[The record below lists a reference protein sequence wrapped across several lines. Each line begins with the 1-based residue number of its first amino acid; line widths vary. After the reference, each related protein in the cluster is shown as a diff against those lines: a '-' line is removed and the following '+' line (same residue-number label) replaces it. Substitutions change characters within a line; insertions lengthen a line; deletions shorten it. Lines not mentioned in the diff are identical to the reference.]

1 MDEQYPNGIKPID
14 IRAVFKEKSPKLAKL
29 IPGFVYRYISRIM
42 HIRDVNEILAKYGD
56 KKGIEFVHQV
66 VEHFEVKERVYGT
79 ENIPAEGRFI
89 FASNHP
95 LGGFDGLL
103 LMSNVNK
110 LLGDVR
116 FLVNDVL
123 MNIPQLE
130 SVFVPINKQGGH
142 SREIAKVVHEQY
154 ESDAQILIF
163 PSGYASRK
171 INGKITDMAWKKHF
185 IQKSVQYQRDIIP
198 VHVSGRNSNFFY
210 RLANFRKFLG
220 LKWNL
225 EQFFLADETFKH
237 RGQEFTMTFG
247 RPIPWTTF
255 DKSQKQTEW
264 ADFVREKV
272 YSMAELHKH

>member
-1 MDEQYPNGIKPID
+1 MDDQSPKKVKPID
-14 IRAVFKEKSPKLAKL
+14 IRKVFQEKNPKLARF
-29 IPGFVYRYISRIM
+29 IPGFVYNYITRIV
-42 HIRDVNEILAKYGD
+42 HINDINEILENYGELE
-56 KKGIEFVHQV
+56 GIEFVHQIV
-66 VEHFEVKERVYGT
+66 KHFDVKERVIGL
-79 ENIPAEGRFI
+79 ENIPKEGRFI
-89 FASNHP
+89 FAANHP

-142 SREIAKVVHEQY
+142 SRDIAKIVHEQY
-154 ESDAQILIF
+154 QSDAQILIF

-171 INGKITDMAWKKHF
+171 IDGRITDMEWKKHF
-185 IQKSVQYQRDIIP
+185 IQKAIQYQRDVIP

-210 RLANFRKFLG
+210 RLANLRKRLR

-225 EQFFLADETFKH
+225 EQFFLPDETFSH
-237 RGQEFTMTFG
+237 RGQEFTISFG
-247 RPIPWTTF
+247 KPIPWTSF
-255 DKSQKQTEW
+255 DKSKNHKEW
-264 ADFVREKV
+264 ADDVRDKV
-272 YSMAELHKH
+272 YAMSESQKH